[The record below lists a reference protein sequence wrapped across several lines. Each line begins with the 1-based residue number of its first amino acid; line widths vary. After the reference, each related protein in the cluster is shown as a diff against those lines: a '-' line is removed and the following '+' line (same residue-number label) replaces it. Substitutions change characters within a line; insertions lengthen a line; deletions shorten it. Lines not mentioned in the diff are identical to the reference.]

1 MKSKS
6 MELKTI
12 LLVSTMLLPPALA
25 LPGQAGA
32 QTQPAAQTPNPVP
45 AAPAAATADAPS
57 EQQAS
62 QQNAEGA
69 TAEGEKAEDEKADA
83 AATAATAGKAS
94 DNAKPVRRRRSAE
107 TSDDGSILVTGSRLG
122 GYDPTSDVKVFTQD
136 DIKALGVSNVQDF
149 IRSLPQNQASV
160 GYGINNRRKTEVK
173 FEGEGLGGLGVAGVN
188 LRGLGTGNTLVLVN
202 GRRIA
207 GAAGVVEGFANIN
220 TIPLA
225 AVERVEVSLGGGSA
239 VYGADAMAGVINFIL
254 KKHYN
259 GYAATVRREASSTGA
274 DTRQA
279 TYMAA
284 KSWGTGSA
292 TATLSL
298 TQTDPAE
305 NAKLGYV
312 THDYR
317 NYFTREQ
324 LAAIGQTNFP
334 LDMRSSQEG
343 AQPGAITLAYRIPAA
358 NGQPGRSVFD
368 VYQWVPGGDMTRPTF
383 AGLAP
388 INRDTIAP
396 NIPVDAGEYQRT
408 GGLSL
413 NVEQKVTDRLHVTL
427 DYLGSIG
434 TSNLRELWQ
443 AINMVAVPFTQAYS
457 PVKRSDLPAAANI
470 NNYTVYYYPAAQ
482 YADGSLPRGY
492 QRSTIRSHTVNG
504 GLRYDVAKDMV
515 VAANY
520 SYSRNTATGM
530 TRGLKNV
537 TKIDRFTSKC
547 GANPE
552 ILGVADIDRIA
563 AAQCAAITSSD
574 PTKAFNFLDDGSSK
588 LGVPAN
594 VFFLTTNRLANAAT
608 QRNADVL
615 LTAAPVVLPAGK
627 VRLAIGGETRSNAV
641 TGEEIRKQAGFD
653 LNNRLW
659 AGYAELRVPL
669 ISEPMDVPL
678 IHTFDVSLKGRYDRY
693 DSYGAIGTV
702 DNVPFLE
709 GGKPIRGKST
719 FARFSPDIGIAWTPL
734 PGLLLKG
741 SWSSNFTPPPFTAL
755 YDVKAGAPF
764 DVFLWH
770 DPLVSDDTYLG
781 EQVIEGQYQ
790 ANPELRPSVS
800 SSYHFGGILTP
811 PGALHNLN
819 VQVDYYRTRIRDRVG
834 TSLELVALMPEKDY
848 YSLTEYFIRD
858 ANNHIIRNIIKPIN
872 IGMDE
877 SQSVDVQVSY
887 AIPTSVGL
895 ITPSVFYTRNLR
907 QRTSF
912 AVGSREISRLGTA
925 EGLDKYRIIGNLD
938 FTRRD
943 FMTRLTVRYTPPYG
957 NTYGLAFDEGEY
969 QDSDND
975 GVKDRP
981 MPIHS
986 LTTYDLTTRWQAND
1000 QLTFS
1005 AGGRNIFNAKPP
1017 FALIDRR
1024 PFDASRYD
1032 LRGRV
1037 LYAEARVT
1045 F

>member
-25 LPGQAGA
+25 LPAQADA
-32 QTQPAAQTPNPVP
+32 QTQPAAQTPTIAPAAPVAAETGLQAAPQTAAGDKAEDDKSTDAAAADKAAP
-45 AAPAAATADAPS
+45 AAPAGKTAS
-57 EQQAS
+57 
-62 QQNAEGA
+62 
-69 TAEGEKAEDEKADA
+69 
-83 AATAATAGKAS
+83 GKAR
-94 DNAKPVRRRRSAE
+94 PVKRVRQAE
-107 TSDDGSILVTGSRLG
+107 SSDDGSILVTGSRLG

-160 GYGINNRRKTEVK
+160 GYGINNRQKTEVK

-259 GYAATVRREASSTGA
+259 GYAATMRRETSSTGA

-284 KSWGTGSA
+284 KSWGTGSV

-317 NYFTREQ
+317 NHFTREQ
-324 LAAIGQTNFP
+324 LAAIGQSNFP
-334 LDMRSSQEG
+334 LDMRSSREG
-343 AQPGAITLAYRIPAA
+343 AQPGAITLAYRIPATK
-358 NGQPGRSVFD
+358 GQPGRSVYD

-434 TSNLRELWQ
+434 TSTLRELWQ
-443 AINMVAVPFTQAYS
+443 SIDMVAVPFTQAYS
-457 PVKRSDLPAAANI
+457 PIKRSDLPAAANI
-470 NNYTVYYYPAAQ
+470 SGYNVYYYPAAQ

-515 VAANY
+515 LAANY

-537 TKIDRFTSKC
+537 TSMDRFTSKC

-552 ILGVADIDRIA
+552 VLAIADIDRIA
-563 AAQCAAITSSD
+563 AVQCAALTSSD

-594 VFFLTTNRLANAAT
+594 VFYLTTHRLANAAS

-627 VRLAIGGETRSNAV
+627 VRMAIGGETRSNAV
-641 TGEEIRKQAGFD
+641 TGEEIRTQAGFD

-678 IHTFDVSLKGRYDRY
+678 IHTLDVSLKGRYDRY
-693 DSYGAIGTV
+693 DSFGAIGTV

-719 FARFSPDIGIAWTPL
+719 FARFSPDIGLAWTPL

-755 YDVKAGAPF
+755 YDVKAGVPF
-764 DVFLWH
+764 DVYLLR
-770 DPLVSDDTYLG
+770 DPLVPSDDYYLDD
-781 EQVIEGQYQ
+781 QVIEGQYQ
-790 ANPELRPSVS
+790 ANPDLRPSVS

-819 VQVDYYRTRIRDRVG
+819 VQVDYYSTRIRDRVG
-834 TSLELVALMPEKDY
+834 TSLELAALMPQKDY

-858 ANNHIIRNIIKPIN
+858 ENNHIIRNIIKPIN

-925 EGLDKYRIIGNLD
+925 DGLDRYRIIGNLD
-938 FTRRD
+938 FSRRD
-943 FMTRLTVRYTPPYG
+943 FMARLTVRYTPPYD
-957 NTYGLAFDEGEY
+957 NTYGLAFDQGEY

-975 GVKDRP
+975 GVKDQP
-981 MPIHS
+981 MPIRS